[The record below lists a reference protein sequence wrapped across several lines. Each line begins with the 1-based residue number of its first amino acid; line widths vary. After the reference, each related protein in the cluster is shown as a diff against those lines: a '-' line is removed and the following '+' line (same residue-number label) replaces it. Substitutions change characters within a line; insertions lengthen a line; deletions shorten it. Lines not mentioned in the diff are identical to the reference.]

1 MKQSLIAHACNC
13 FTNAWVP
20 LSKSVGAMATYF
32 RLRWERHLIYT
43 KGQLQFYGR
52 LKACIF
58 REIFSSLFNM
68 HLSKVNYYNQTLQY
82 YSAFKSTMF
91 AGNISQHQI
100 LSRWSINGQCFPLP
114 KYARIRSE
122 EEWWVLLILYNT
134 FMKNIDTCV
143 SMYYMD
149 DVANCDD

>member
-1 MKQSLIAHACNC
+1 MHAIVLLMHGYLYRNQSGR
-13 FTNAWVP
+13 WP
-20 LSKSVGAMATYF
+20 LTLDY
-32 RLRWERHLIYT
+32 LRWERHLIYT

-68 HLSKVNYYNQTLQY
+68 HLSIVNYYNQTFFIAVQY

-91 AGNISQHQI
+91 AGNISQHQF

-122 EEWWVLLILYNT
+122 EEWWVLLIL
-134 FMKNIDTCV
+134 
-143 SMYYMD
+143 
-149 DVANCDD
+149 

>member
-1 MKQSLIAHACNC
+1 MSVYILSDNQFACGVEIVIYLIKFCCNLLIKIKTWTSVFHPFLSFLVIKLPIKFLKQSLIAHACNC

-68 HLSKVNYYNQTLQY
+68 HLSKVNYYNQTFFI
-82 YSAFKSTMF
+82 A
-91 AGNISQHQI
+91 
-100 LSRWSINGQCFPLP
+100 
-114 KYARIRSE
+114 
-122 EEWWVLLILYNT
+122 VL
-134 FMKNIDTCV
+134 
-143 SMYYMD
+143 
-149 DVANCDD
+149 